1 MICEQTATLIAAAQL
16 PYRFV
21 EQEPLKEAFVNLGAV
36 FGRVSASDFLVGRH
50 TVRNDI
56 VKKFNEVQEILR
68 ELIAAP
74 SKLGAVSFV
83 SDLWSDNVVQRS
95 YLDVTFFWVQ
105 ETGPDKRQWAL
116 KHGMYAC
123 KFFPDRK
130 TADHIQINLD
140 RILDLMQRV
149 CRAQLIRV
157 QTW

>member
-1 MICEQTATLIAAAQL
+1 LLEHNYPIDSG
-16 PYRFV
+16 V
-21 EQEPLKEAFVNLGAV
+21 EQEPLKEFAQAFVDLGAV
-36 FGRVSASDFLVGRH
+36 YGRVPASDFIVGRH
-50 TVRNDI
+50 AVRNDNII

-74 SKLGAVSFV
+74 SKLGAVLFV

-116 KHGMYAC
+116 KDGMYAC

-130 TADHIQINLD
+130 TADHIQITLD
-140 RILDLMQRV
+140 RIPSEAGLDAECAV
-149 CRAQLIRV
+149 HN
-157 QTW
+157 